1 MVSRARFAFVL
12 MAACATWAQPDAV
25 SLDAAIARAA
35 HAEKQLEAA
44 VSAADGL
51 AERARELEARLVAAT
66 ARAGELGASPLCV
79 TVAVSGGALRAL
91 ATLLAL
97 LVAAGA
103 WCASAA
109 AASAQRA
116 RAARAAR
123 EADGAAPRGGEPAA
137 AEEPASVVEALVEG
151 LCARVVAPAIAAT
164 TRDARVQQT
173 VIAFTRAMMADEQI
187 ATALATN
194 IGNTNKA
201 VVRDAAS
208 LAFSYLPF
216 GQRSNPEPEDEAL
229 PSSAATGSSGPPP
242 RTPLTGGRGV

>member
-1 MVSRARFAFVL
+1 
-12 MAACATWAQPDAV
+12 MAA
-25 SLDAAIARAA
+25 
-35 HAEKQLEAA
+35 
-44 VSAADGL
+44 
-51 AERARELEARLVAAT
+51 
-66 ARAGELGASPLCV
+66 
-79 TVAVSGGALRAL
+79 
-91 ATLLAL
+91 
-97 LVAAGA
+97 
-103 WCASAA
+103 
-109 AASAQRA
+109 
-116 RAARAAR
+116 
-123 EADGAAPRGGEPAA
+123 EPV
-137 AEEPASVVEALVEG
+137 SVVEALVEG

-216 GQRSNPEPEDEAL
+216 GQRSSVEAEDAAPEA
-229 PSSAATGSSGPPP
+229 SASGGPPP